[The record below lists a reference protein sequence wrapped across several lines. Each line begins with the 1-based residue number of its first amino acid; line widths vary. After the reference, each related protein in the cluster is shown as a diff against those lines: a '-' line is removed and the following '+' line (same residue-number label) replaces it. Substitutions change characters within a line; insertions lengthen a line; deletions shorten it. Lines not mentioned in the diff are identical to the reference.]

1 MNTKKFRDELKQKL
15 DDIIEKYQ
23 FEFDTPKMQNQIQH
37 EIDIFTGEYKRKE
50 RTRKIKQILDL

>member
-23 FEFDTPKMQNQIQH
+23 FEFDTPKMRNQMQH
-37 EIDIFTGEYKRKE
+37 EIDIVTGEYKRKE